1 MSARLVKDINLSG
14 SSSPR
19 NFISI
24 GGILYFTAE
33 SQGTRTENST
43 ETNNEEDADDNSD
56 NEDQSDNEEGTDNE
70 DQSENDSNADNSS
83 DTSSTEAG
91 MGLWK
96 SDGSEGGSIL
106 LKTFESVSNLV
117 ESNGILY
124 FIAKLGGS
132 FEIWSS
138 DGTSGGTRR
147 VDALYPGG
155 NNFAA
160 YNLHSVNDS
169 LFFSASGPDGD
180 PSGYELWR
188 WEGGDVGTKL
198 FKNLFPDRYIKI
210 QSEEKDEETN
220 EITLTIETEE
230 FSFGTPEYSPDSF
243 PGNFT
248 SVGGGNFF
256 FTAYSSIEYFFKKD
270 LDCPPPAPP
279 GREYNFDNFAD
290 KTKIGGIELWFSD
303 GTEGNTVPIRINKK
317 NYEIYNPVSGSF
329 TPPCTYENYYTASG
343 SSFPKE
349 LTAFDSKLYFAAN
362 NGTKGFE
369 LWSIPSN
376 VEKSIKKTRDENPE
390 ATYEEA
396 LQLTLEES
404 LELVKNINPNASSN
418 PKELTVVGKN
428 LYFTADPGKGSGPK
442 LFILKAG
449 KNNKP
454 KTVKNSGKNPQNLT
468 NINDSLYYSAISG
481 KGREPWIAQGT
492 KANQMQDIS
501 PGSASSNPSNF
512 EHITKKDNNQKQ
524 NLLFFTANNGQK
536 GFELWSKN
544 LNKKNDKS
552 KLFADIYPGL
562 PSSYPG
568 DLMNSNE
575 ALFFSAADSK
585 SGREL
590 WTVDFPID
598 DQENNNEA
606 AGGDQSEDG
615 EGNNGSGSGNKSE
628 DDGSL
633 IKDIKPGKASSNPA
647 FLHNQRGK
655 LYFSADNGKY
665 GDEVWTSQ
673 GSNNSTKIFK
683 DINKGRSS
691 SSPSDFT
698 SDKSLLYFSAN
709 GGKKGQELWMT
720 NGKAKST
727 ERLSDLNPGSKSSS
741 PSDLLVLNQKLFFA
755 ADDGRN
761 GRELWRYSIKSD
773 TFSMVRDIHS
783 GYGIGSNPSQLTLLN
798 NQIIFA
804 AEGNTYGREL
814 WISDGNH
821 NSTQLLKDIYPGA
834 LSSNP
839 DDLNLM
845 AGDVYLTANTYLNGR
860 QILKLDGESMNIS
873 EVIGSSGGNIASD
886 PDDLHATDVQ
896 LFYSA
901 ETSLDP
907 SANTNSS
914 TASTDGTTGSGSD
927 PDGFMI
933 AANGL
938 GTNALEDIEN
948 YNGGIDNYRESD
960 NADEENRWIKS
971 ARLSADSLAK
981 DDDNPDGSLAK
992 DWNQYFQPLFSD
1004 PSKPATAA
1012 PIEIPEGIPSTAA
1025 RRSTT
1030 SSAGDSNL
1038 TPDAESNDNSL
1049 GRELWISSG
1058 EDGSNTLLKDINP
1071 GAGSSNPSS
1080 FTTVGAMTY
1089 FSADDGEF
1097 GDELWISDGT
1107 ESGTYRLTDINE
1119 GARDSSPRSI
1129 TEFNDLVYFSAK
1141 SDSVGRELWRFSNI
1155 KSKSKVK
1162 ASSRTQNKAIDLT
1175 RIEFSGKG
1183 KKNLQGKSETSDEF
1197 IFATKN
1203 QFGNK
1208 KSDRITGFSSK
1219 DGDTLQLDQDSFPG
1233 LNKIRFQAT
1242 TSIDQ
1247 FNKEM
1252 SRDSSMIY
1260 FQPSGEL
1267 YFDANGRQPGL
1278 GDEKQS
1284 GLFAILKDG
1293 PALSG
1298 SDIAMI

>member
-19 NFISI
+19 NLISI

-33 SQGTRTENST
+33 SQGISTEDSTEN
-43 ETNNEEDADDNSD
+43 NNEEDAGENSD
-56 NEDQSDNEEGTDNE
+56 NEGQSDDEENTDNE

-106 LKTFESVSNLV
+106 LKSFDSVSNLV

-124 FIAKLGGS
+124 FIAKVGDS
-132 FEIWSS
+132 FEIWRS

-155 NNFAA
+155 DNFAA
-160 YNLHSVNDS
+160 YNLHSVDGS

-188 WEGGDVGTKL
+188 WEGEDVGTKL
-198 FKNLFPDRYIKI
+198 FKNLFPDRYIKTQTI
-210 QSEEKDEETN
+210 EIDEETG
-220 EITLTIETEE
+220 ERTLTIETEE
-230 FSFGTPEYSPDSF
+230 FNFGTPEYSPDSF

-256 FTAYSSIEYFFKKD
+256 FTAYSSIEYPSEIAD
-270 LDCPPPAPP
+270 
-279 GREYNFDNFAD
+279 FAD
-290 KTKIGGIELWFSD
+290 QTRLGGIELWFSD
-303 GTEGNTVPIRINKK
+303 GTETGTKSIRIN
-317 NYEIYNPVSGSF
+317 NQEYQIYNPVSGSYS
-329 TPPCTYENYYTASG
+329 PPGLFEENYTASG
-343 SSFPKE
+343 SSFPRE
-349 LTAFDSKLYFAAN
+349 LTAFQNTLYFTAN
-362 NGTKGFE
+362 NGKDGFE
-369 LWSIPSN
+369 LWSISSN
-376 VEKSIKKTRDENPE
+376 GNEN
-390 ATYEEA
+390 
-396 LQLTLEES
+396 S
-404 LELVKNINPNASSN
+404 LKQVKDINPKASSN

-428 LYFTADPGKGSGPK
+428 LYFTADSGSGQK
-442 LFILKAG
+442 LFHLKAG

-454 KTVKNSGKNPQNLT
+454 KPVKNSGKNPQNLT
-468 NINDSLYYSAISG
+468 EINDTLYYSAVSG
-481 KGREPWIAQGT
+481 KGREPWIAQGA
-492 KANQMQDIS
+492 KANQLQDIN
-501 PGSASSNPSNF
+501 PGTASSNPSNF
-512 EHITKKDNNQKQ
+512 EYIAKKNNNQKQ
-524 NLLFFTANNGQK
+524 NLLFFTANNGKK

-544 LNKKNDKS
+544 LNKKNDRS
-552 KLFADIYPGL
+552 SLFDDIYPGL

-575 ALFFSAADSK
+575 ALFFSADDSK

-590 WTVDFPID
+590 WTIDFPID

-628 DDGSL
+628 DDSSL
-633 IKDIKPGKASSNPA
+633 IKNIKPGKASSNPA

-727 ERLSDLNPGSKSSS
+727 ERLSDINPGSKSSS
-741 PSDLLVLNQKLFFA
+741 PSDLLVFNQKLFFA
-755 ADDGRN
+755 ADDGSN

-783 GYGIGSNPSQLTLLN
+783 GDGIGSNPSQLTLLN

-821 NSTQLLKDIYPGA
+821 NSTQLLKDIYPGG

-860 QILKLDGESMNIS
+860 QILKLDGGSMTIS

-914 TASTDGTTGSGSD
+914 TSSVGGTSGSASD
-927 PDGFMI
+927 PGGFMI

-938 GTNALEDIEN
+938 ETKALEYIES
-948 YNGGIDNYRESD
+948 YNGRIDSYRRFDDNSD
-960 NADEENRWIKS
+960 ALNS
-971 ARLSADSLAK
+971 ARFWAERLLTSSLVDNNDSSLA
-981 DDDNPDGSLAK
+981 L
-992 DWNQYFQPLFSD
+992 DWNQYYQPLSD
-1004 PSKPATAA
+1004 QSLSTSL
-1012 PIEIPEGIPSTAA
+1012 PIRIPEGISSTAA

-1030 SSAGDSNL
+1030 SSAGDSDL

-1049 GRELWISSG
+1049 GRELWISNG
-1058 EDGSNTLLKDINP
+1058 EEGSNTLLKDINP

-1097 GDELWISDGT
+1097 GEELWVSDGT

-1119 GARDSSPRSI
+1119 GPRDSSPRSI

-1141 SDSVGRELWRFSNI
+1141 TDSLGRELWRFGKI
-1155 KSKSKVK
+1155 DSKGK
-1162 ASSRTQNKAIDLT
+1162 SSRAKNKAIDLT
-1175 RIEFSGKG
+1175 RIEISGKG
-1183 KKNLQGKSETSDEF
+1183 NKSLKGKSETTDEF
-1197 IFATKN
+1197 IFATPN
-1203 QFGNK
+1203 QFGTK
-1208 KSDRITGFSSK
+1208 KADRVTGFSTA
-1219 DGDTLQLDQDSFPG
+1219 DGDTLQLDKDSFPG
-1233 LNKIRFQAT
+1233 LNKIRLRST

-1252 SRDSSMIY
+1252 GRDSSMIY

-1267 YFDANGRQPGL
+1267 YFDANGKQPGL
-1278 GDEKQS
+1278 GDERQS